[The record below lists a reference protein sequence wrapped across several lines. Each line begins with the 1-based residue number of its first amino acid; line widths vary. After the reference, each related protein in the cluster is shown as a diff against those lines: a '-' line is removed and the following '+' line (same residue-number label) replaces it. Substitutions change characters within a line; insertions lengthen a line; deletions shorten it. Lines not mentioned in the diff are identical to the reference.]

1 MRRRTL
7 LSALLTAGVLLCLT
21 GLAMAQEGGG
31 GEEGKVKTKYL
42 EWFIIR
48 GGFIA
53 WLLIVINFASWALMI
68 AHFFG
73 IRRTTILPE
82 PIRAQISEM
91 IQAKRFKEVIEY
103 TAGEASDLSYVIH
116 HALAEAGH
124 GYAAMERAMEEAS
137 EERTTTLLRK
147 IELLNVV
154 GNVAPMLGLLGT
166 AYGMIKVFSGI
177 VQAGGMPQPEQ
188 LAEGVG
194 IALVTTFWG
203 LIVAIPALAVYAF
216 MRNRI
221 DGLSSEVVMV
231 SQGSISTFRPAPKKD

>member
-1 MRRRTL
+1 MSKKRH
-7 LSALLTAGVLLCLT
+7 TAEEIVTKLREADVLLAK
-21 GLAMAQEGGG
+21 GQSI
-31 GEEGKVKTKYL
+31 GEACRQL
-42 EWFIIR
+42 
-48 GGFIA
+48 
-53 WLLIVINFASWALMI
+53 
-68 AHFFG
+68 
-73 IRRTTILPE
+73 
-82 PIRAQISEM
+82 QISDQTYYKWRKEYGGLQVD
-91 IQAKRFKEVIEY
+91 QAKRFKDVIEY
-103 TAGEASDLSYVIH
+103 TSGEPSALSYVIH
-116 HALAEAGH
+116 QALAEAGH

-166 AYGMIKVFSGI
+166 VYSMIKVFSGI

>member
-1 MRRRTL
+1 MRRRIL

-21 GLAMAQEGGG
+21 GLAMAQEGDRG
-31 GEEGKVKTKYL
+31 GEPDVKTKYL

-82 PIRAQISEM
+82 VIRSQISEM

-103 TAGEASDLSYVIH
+103 TAGEPSDLSYVIH

-166 AYGMIKVFSGI
+166 VYGMIKVFSGI

>member
-1 MRRRTL
+1 MQRRIL
-7 LSALLTAGVLLCLT
+7 LSALLTAGLLLCLT
-21 GLAMAQEGGG
+21 GLAWAQEGGG
-31 GEEGKVKTKYL
+31 EGEDEVKTKYI
-42 EWFIIR
+42 EWFIVR
-48 GGFIA
+48 GGAIA
-53 WLLIVINFASWALMI
+53 WLLIAINFASWALMI

-82 PIRAQISEM
+82 TIRAQISEM

-103 TAGEASDLSYVIH
+103 TAGEPSDLSYVVH

-137 EERTTTLLRK
+137 EERTTKLLRK

-166 AYGMIKVFSGI
+166 VYGMIKVFSRI
-177 VQAGGMPQPEQ
+177 VAAGGMPQPEQ

-203 LIVAIPALAVYAF
+203 LVVAIPALAVYAF
-216 MRNRI
+216 LRNRI
-221 DGLSSEVVMV
+221 DGLSSEAVMA
-231 SQGSISTFRPAPKKD
+231 SQEAISTFRPAPKRD